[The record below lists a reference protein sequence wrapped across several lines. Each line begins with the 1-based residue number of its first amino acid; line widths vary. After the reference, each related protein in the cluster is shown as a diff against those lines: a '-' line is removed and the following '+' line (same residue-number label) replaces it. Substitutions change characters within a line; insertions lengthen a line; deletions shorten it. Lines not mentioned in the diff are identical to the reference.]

1 MLLNNEQNAAQKTEY
16 EEKIKSAKEHLNKL
30 KNPSAEDRKDFENI
44 NKEAKAIAPYAKF
57 EGTLNADKTELT
69 IEKCPMRN
77 NDHTFKVERVVFKK
91 R

>member
-1 MLLNNEQNAAQKTEY
+1 MLLNNGQNAAQKTEY

-44 NKEAKAIAPYAKF
+44 KEEAKTLEAYAKF
-57 EGTLNADKTELT
+57 EGTLNDDKTELT
-69 IEKCPMRN
+69 IEKFPVRN